1 MTGIRPTE
9 YAPRNPLNNVVVK
22 ELGDFRRQLFQHI
35 VRHKRHVI
43 EPLSGRHMERVG
55 DRRKMN

>member
-43 EPLSGRHMERVG
+43 EPLSGQHMERVG